1 MRSDPAP
8 APGDPPG
15 TARPHSPGATEP
27 PTDSPPPSRA
37 RAYYELTKP
46 RIALFAMMT
55 AGAAYHIA
63 SAGSGSL
70 AGIFHTLLGTVLAT
84 AGALAL
90 NQYLERD
97 LDALMERTRGRPL
110 PSGRLRPRD
119 ALLFGLLLVV
129 GGVAH
134 LWVTAGVLPAALT
147 VGSAVA
153 YNLVYTPLKSR
164 SHTATFIGAV
174 PGAMPALIG
183 WSAAQG
189 SLGPGASVLFAIAFL
204 WQIPHVLALAWL
216 LREDYARA
224 GFLLSPPADAE
235 GKMIGRLMGVYSA
248 TLLLVSLMP
257 TVLGLTGLVYLVGAF
272 VLGVAFLLRSLRA
285 WRTMSR
291 RTVRRVFLG
300 SLAYQPLLF
309 GLMVLDVVRR

>member
-1 MRSDPAP
+1 MRSDTAP
-8 APGDPPG
+8 ASGDPQGMAP
-15 TARPHSPGATEP
+15 PHTPNPTKP
-27 PTDSPPPSRA
+27 PMDPPPPSRA

-46 RIALFAMMT
+46 GIAFFAMMT
-55 AGAAYHIA
+55 AGAAYYLA
-63 SAGSGSL
+63 SGGRAAPVG
-70 AGIFHTLLGTVLAT
+70 AFHTLLGTVLAT

-134 LWVTAGVLPAALT
+134 LWTTLGALPAVLT
-147 VGSAVA
+147 IGSAVA

-183 WSAAQG
+183 WSAATG
-189 SLGPGASVLFAIAFL
+189 ALAPGAFVLFAIAFV

-224 GFLLSPPADAE
+224 GFLLSPPAGPE

-257 TVLGLTGLVYLVGAF
+257 TALGLTGFLYLVGAF
-272 VLGVAFLLRSLRA
+272 LLGVGFLWRSIDA
-285 WRTMSR
+285 WREMSR
-291 RTVRRVFLG
+291 RAVRRVFLG

-309 GLMVLDVVRR
+309 GLMVLDTIRR

>member
-1 MRSDPAP
+1 MRSDTAL
-8 APGDPPG
+8 ASGDPQGMARPG
-15 TARPHSPGATEP
+15 TPNTTRPSMDRPR
-27 PTDSPPPSRA
+27 PSRA

-46 RIALFAMMT
+46 GIALFAMMT
-55 AGAAYHIA
+55 AGAAYYLA
-63 SAGSGSL
+63 AAGSAALIG
-70 AGIFHTLLGTVLAT
+70 AFHTLLGTVLAT

-134 LWVTAGVLPAALT
+134 LWATVGALPAVLT
-147 VGSAVA
+147 IGSAVA

-164 SHTATFIGAV
+164 SHAATFIGAV

-183 WSAAQG
+183 WSAAAG
-189 SLGPGASVLFAIAFL
+189 TLAPGAFVLFAIAFV

-235 GKMIGRLMGVYSA
+235 GKMIGRLMGLYSA

-257 TVLGLTGLVYLVGAF
+257 TALGLTGFLYLVGAF
-272 VLGVAFLLRSLRA
+272 LLGVGFLWRSFRA
-285 WRTMSR
+285 WREMSR
-291 RTVRRVFLG
+291 RAVRRVFLG
-300 SLAYQPLLF
+300 SLAYQPLLL
-309 GLMVLDVVRR
+309 GLMVLDTVRQ

>member
-1 MRSDPAP
+1 MRSDTVPASGDP
-8 APGDPPG
+8 QGVAPSRTPGPTKPPGDPP
-15 TARPHSPGATEP
+15 S
-27 PTDSPPPSRA
+27 PSRA

-46 RIALFAMMT
+46 GIAFFAMMT
-55 AGAAYHIA
+55 AGAAYYLA
-63 SAGSGSL
+63 SAGSAAPIGV
-70 AGIFHTLLGTVLAT
+70 FHTLLGTVLAT

-119 ALLFGLLLVV
+119 ALLFGLLLVA

-134 LWVTAGVLPAALT
+134 LWTTLGALPAVLT
-147 VGSAVA
+147 IGSAVA

-183 WSAAQG
+183 WSAATG
-189 SLGPGASVLFAIAFL
+189 SLAPGAFVLFAIVFV

-224 GFLLSPPADAE
+224 GFLLSPPADTE

-257 TVLGLTGLVYLVGAF
+257 TALGLTGFLYLAG
-272 VLGVAFLLRSLRA
+272 AFLLGVGFLWRSIEASRG
-285 WRTMSR
+285 MSR
-291 RTVRRVFLG
+291 RAARRVFLG
-300 SLAYQPLLF
+300 SLAYQPLLL
-309 GLMVLDVVRR
+309 GLMVLDTIRR